1 MGAAAGSL
9 EGNSAEEQVQ
19 FWKIW
24 NESSQDERHRIGV
37 GISRKINA
45 LMRSDEIRSAEQFKR
60 ELAKHVKTIIPRSR
74 RRRPPRKRQ

>member
-19 FWKIW
+19 FWTLW
-24 NESSQDERHRIGV
+24 HESTRDERHKLGV

-45 LMRSDEIRSAEQFKR
+45 LMRSDEIRSAEEFKK
-60 ELAKHVKTIIPRSR
+60 ELAKHVKAIL
-74 RRRPPRKRQ
+74 RKRR